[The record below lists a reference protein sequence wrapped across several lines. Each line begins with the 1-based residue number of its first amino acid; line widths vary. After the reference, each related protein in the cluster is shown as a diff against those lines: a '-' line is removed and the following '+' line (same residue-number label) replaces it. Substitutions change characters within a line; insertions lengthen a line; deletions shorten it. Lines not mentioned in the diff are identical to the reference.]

1 MRASTFRLC
10 GLVGVTAWLC
20 ASTAGA
26 APQTVAVA
34 GARVELGEILPN
46 APVTMRAIDICATP
60 KVGTSRLLERQ
71 IIERQIQAAGFE
83 VAGLSLPPSVRL
95 ERAGHKYTPAE
106 LGALLEKPVS
116 QALPAGVS
124 LLQVEATVAIT
135 LEEGALPGPI
145 TLPKLPDRIGSVR
158 VAFSVEFMG
167 EDTPI
172 RVPVSAVVQI
182 SEHAARAT
190 MPRGSRV
197 QLAIT
202 RGSARITADAT
213 ALGDGNIG
221 EELRFRVNSTGKV
234 LRGVVVSATLAK
246 VSD

>member
-1 MRASTFRLC
+1 MLASSAL
-10 GLVGVTAWLC
+10 
-20 ASTAGA
+20 A
-26 APQTVAVA
+26 APQTVAVT
-34 GARVELGEILPN
+34 GNRVELGEVLPN
-46 APVTMRAIDICATP
+46 APETMRAIDICAAP

-71 IIERQIQAAGFE
+71 VIERQVQAAGFE
-83 VAGLSLPPSVRL
+83 TAGLNLPPAVRI
-95 ERAGHKYTPAE
+95 ERAGHKYTPTE
-106 LGALLEKPVS
+106 LGALLEKPVI
-116 QALPAGVS
+116 QALPEGVS
-124 LLQVEATVAIT
+124 LLHVEATVAIT
-135 LEEGALPGPI
+135 LETGATPGPI

-172 RVPVSAVVQI
+172 RVPVTAVVQI
-182 SEHAARAT
+182 AEHAARAA

-213 ALGDGNIG
+213 ALADGNVG
-221 EELRFRVNSTGKV
+221 EEVRFRVNSTGKV
-234 LRGVVVSATLAK
+234 LRGVVVSSTLAK